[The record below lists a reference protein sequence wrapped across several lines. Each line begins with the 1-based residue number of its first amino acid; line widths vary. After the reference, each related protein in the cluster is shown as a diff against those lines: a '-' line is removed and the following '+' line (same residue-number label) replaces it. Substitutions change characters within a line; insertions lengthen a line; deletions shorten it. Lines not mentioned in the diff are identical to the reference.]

1 MWSVGAILFELLNG
15 YPPFHGRS
23 NVQVSHYLPQN
34 GKFLLKF
41 LCSFSQLKT
50 WFFFLFFFLFQ
61 ILKTIKESK
70 CLPFSPLISD
80 QLPSHCIDMCS
91 RLLSIFPGVG
101 ISPSYVKYF
110 LINGSDFVSSLSV
123 CREKIVLW
131 CVLWSWLFEER
142 GHKDLKLNKTSSW
155 LQS

>member
-23 NVQVSHYLPQN
+23 NVQVSQYLPQN

-41 LCSFSQLKT
+41 LCSLSQLKT
-50 WFFFLFFFLFQ
+50 WFFFCFFFNSRFWKLSRNLNVFRFLHWSV
-61 ILKTIKESK
+61 IS
-70 CLPFSPLISD
+70 CPLIALTCVLD
-80 QLPSHCIDMCS
+80 CC
-91 RLLSIFPGVG
+91 LSFQVCAYLHPMSN
-101 ISPSYVKYF
+101 ISSSMV
-110 LINGSDFVSSLSV
+110 LILYHLSV

-142 GHKDLKLNKTSSW
+142 EHKDLKLNKTSSW